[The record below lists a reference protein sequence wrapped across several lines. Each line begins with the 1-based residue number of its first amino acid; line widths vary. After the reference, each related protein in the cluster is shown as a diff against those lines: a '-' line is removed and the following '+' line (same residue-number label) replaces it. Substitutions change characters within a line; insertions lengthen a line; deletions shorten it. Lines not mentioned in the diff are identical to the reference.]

1 MFTTKPLSQR
11 DDLWKDLKLG
21 NGACTIG
28 SDGCLLTCFT
38 MLCQSADVR
47 TMDMWRMAHNGYSGA
62 MASTFSLLDATKRV
76 KYIPNTTDQSRYIRT
91 AFPDTAKLQA
101 HLDAGNPAIIEVN
114 WYRRFRPVIWR
125 WAYAMHFVL
134 LMPNGQVYDPWP
146 LPSEGQTV
154 CNLLEYGKDIA
165 EAVVRAIYYE
175 VIK

>member
-11 DDLWKDLKLG
+11 DDLWKNFKLG

-47 TMDMWRMAHNGYSGA
+47 SMDMWRMAHNGYYGA
-62 MASTFSLLDATKRV
+62 MASTFDLLDATRLV
-76 KYIPNTTDQSRYIRT
+76 KYIKPPTPEGRYVRT
-91 AFPDTAKLQA
+91 AFPDTEKLQA

-114 WYRRFRPVIWR
+114 WYRRFRPWVWR
-125 WAYAMHFVL
+125 VAYSMHFVL
-134 LMPNGQVYDPWP
+134 LLPDMTVYDPWP
-146 LPSEGQTV
+146 MPNEGKTV
-154 CNLLEYGKDIA
+154 CGLDEYGDSPE